1 MQSKTV
7 GYVIATLG
15 SLIFAGVSQAGAT
28 GSQRIEPA
36 VIRLGEAARLT
47 ISESGDSPVTPPM
60 VAGLEFVATS
70 QSKQMESING
80 ISSTTTSVTYDVVPQ
95 QVGVFTIPSALP
107 GAQPLVL
114 TVNPGSAV
122 NPSSGRVAVQ
132 GGIAPGSSAQPAMS
146 ALPAGATRLNAD
158 GSAFVRL
165 RLAKHQLYVGES
177 VPVDI
182 QVGMRDG
189 FVASL
194 NGLPTLNGDAFTLNK
209 LSTQPVRTEEII
221 NGKPFTVLSWH
232 SALAAVK
239 PGTLS
244 LAIETPLTVRMRTTA
259 RADASL
265 LGDAGLGDLINDPMF
280 QNFFGTTTEKEVT
293 VASAPMTFSV
303 LELPVQNRPGD
314 FSGAVGHFSVSGG
327 ISEDHATL
335 GDPIT
340 LRMRVSGEGSFD
352 RVSSPMLHGTQ
363 DWKTYAPTAAFKA
376 DDDIG
381 YHGEKTFE
389 QPLIATRA
397 GTDSVPGVGFSW
409 FDPTTKRYVEAHT
422 APLSVLVAPGTAAGT
437 TAAGGT
443 AAGQS
448 TPSAP
453 PQQAGATAGDS
464 APSDGL
470 RADQVETGGGSTTL
484 RPHFFQPP
492 YMAAPSALLAALSGS
507 LLWIRRRDRRRAA
520 GTAGN
525 ASFDLEECV
534 KLMEEASASHDVQ
547 LFFKSAR
554 AALQIVLG
562 TRWHCSPSAIDQ
574 ETIDA
579 RLGSKSGVSQ
589 VFEMADESAYSGI
602 RHSAI
607 NFAQWKTMIQRHIS
621 GEALN

>member
-1 MQSKTV
+1 MHSKTV
-7 GYVIATLG
+7 NYLTATLG
-15 SLIFAGVSQAGAT
+15 SLIFAGASQAAGA
-28 GSQRIEPA
+28 GSQSIEPS

-47 ISESGDSPVTPPM
+47 ISESGNSPLTPPM

-70 QSKQMESING
+70 QAQRMESING
-80 ISSTTTSVTYDVVPQ
+80 VSSTTTSVTYEVIPQ
-95 QVGVFTIPSALP
+95 QAGVFTIPSTLP
-107 GAQPLVL
+107 DAQPLVL
-114 TVNPGSAV
+114 TVNPGSNA
-122 NPSSGRVAVQ
+122 NTGRSAAQ
-132 GGIAPGSSAQPAMS
+132 GGIAPGNSAQSATS

-165 RLAKHQLYVGES
+165 RLAKHQLYVGET

-182 QVGMRDG
+182 QVGMREG

-209 LSTQPVRTEEII
+209 LSTEPIRTEEVI

-239 PGTLS
+239 PGSLS
-244 LAIETPLTVRMRTTA
+244 LTIETPLTVRMRTTA
-259 RADASL
+259 RPDASL
-265 LGDAGLGDLINDPMF
+265 LGDAGLGDLLNDPMF

-303 LELPVQNRPGD
+303 LELPVQNRPAD
-314 FSGAVGHFSVSGG
+314 FSGAVGHFTVSSG

-352 RVSSPMLHGTQ
+352 RVSSPMLHGAP
-363 DWKTYAPTAAFKA
+363 DWKTYTPTAAFKA

-397 GTDSVPGVGFSW
+397 GTDSVPEVGFSW

-422 APLSVLVAPGTAAGT
+422 APLSVTVAPGSAGET
-437 TAAGGT
+437 TAADAT

-448 TPSAP
+448 TSSPA
-453 PQQAGATAGDS
+453 PQQAAATASNS
-464 APSDGL
+464 APGDGL
-470 RADQVETGGGSTTL
+470 RADHVETGGGPTTL
-484 RPHFFQPP
+484 RPHFYQPS
-492 YMAAPSALLAALSGS
+492 YIAAPSALLAALSGG
-507 LLWIRRRDRRRAA
+507 LLWARRRDRRRAGA
-520 GTAGN
+520 DGSET
-525 ASFDLEECV
+525 SDLKV
-534 KLMEEASASHDVQ
+534 YVARMEEASVSRDAQ

-554 AALQIVLG
+554 AALQIALAA
-562 TRWHCSPSAIDQ
+562 RWHCSPSAIDQ
-574 ETIDA
+574 KSIDA
-579 RLGSKSGVSQ
+579 RLGGNNQ
-589 VFEMADESAYSGI
+589 LTRVFDMADESVYSGI
-602 RHSAI
+602 KPSTI
-607 NFAQWKTMIQRHIS
+607 NFAQWKPIIERYLS
-621 GEALN
+621 GEAVT